1 MTSILGYPIL
11 EWVFWIN
18 VGIFTAVIQYL
29 MWRRIYDKEHEKAAK
44 EYEEKKALLNERR
57 AKIEKEYEEQKALL
71 QDEKE
76 YLEYKALLKV
86 LSCDECGI
94 RVDGHADGWHD
105 HSKHGELTVCI
116 DCSDICE
123 ACGPD
128 EPCECE
134 VVM

>member
-1 MTSILGYPIL
+1 MTSILGYPVL

-29 MWRRIYDKEHEKAAK
+29 MWRRIYYKEYEKAAK
-44 EYEEKKALLNERR
+44 EYEEKKTLLNERR
-57 AKIEKEYEEQKALL
+57 AKIEKEYEEQ
-71 QDEKE
+71 
-76 YLEYKALLKV
+76 KALLKV

-116 DCSDICE
+116 DCSDS
-123 ACGPD
+123 CGD
-128 EPCECE
+128 CGWGEPCECK

>member
-1 MTSILGYPIL
+1 MTSILGQPVL

-18 VGIFTAVIQYL
+18 VGVFTAVIQYL
-29 MWRRIYDKEHEKAAK
+29 MWRRIF
-44 EYEEKKALLNERR
+44 
-57 AKIEKEYEEQKALL
+57 EKENQKALSEI
-71 QDEKE
+71 EKKYQE
-76 YLEYKALLKV
+76 RKALLKV

-116 DCSDICE
+116 DCSDS
-123 ACGPD
+123 CGYCGWG

-134 VVM
+134 EIM

>member
-1 MTSILGYPIL
+1 MTSILGYPVL

-18 VGIFTAVIQYL
+18 VSIFTTVIHYL
-29 MWRRIYDKEHEKAAK
+29 MWRRIFEKENQKAVT
-44 EYEEKKALLNERR
+44 EIEKKYQERR
-57 AKIEKEYEEQKALL
+57 ALIEKKYQERRALL
-71 QDEKE
+71 E
-76 YLEYKALLKV
+76 V

-116 DCSDICE
+116 DCSDICGD
-123 ACGPD
+123 CGPD

-134 VVM
+134 AGEPMSKEASQ